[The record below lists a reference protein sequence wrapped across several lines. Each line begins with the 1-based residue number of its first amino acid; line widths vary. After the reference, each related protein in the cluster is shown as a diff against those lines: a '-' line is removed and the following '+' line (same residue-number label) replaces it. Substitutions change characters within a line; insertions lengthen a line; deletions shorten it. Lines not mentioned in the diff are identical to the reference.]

1 MEHQR
6 KKSLH
11 QLIEVFGTNLA
22 TRIIFDVSLAH
33 TSILI
38 HLYRCLHNLH
48 TLLQEAP
55 VELYNILLLAMCV
68 NFLLLSSSVRVRQIY
83 KL

>member
-6 KKSLH
+6 EKSLH

-22 TRIIFDVSLAH
+22 THIIFLAH

-55 VELYNILLLAMCV
+55 VELYNILLCV
-68 NFLLLSSSVRVRQIY
+68 
-83 KL
+83 